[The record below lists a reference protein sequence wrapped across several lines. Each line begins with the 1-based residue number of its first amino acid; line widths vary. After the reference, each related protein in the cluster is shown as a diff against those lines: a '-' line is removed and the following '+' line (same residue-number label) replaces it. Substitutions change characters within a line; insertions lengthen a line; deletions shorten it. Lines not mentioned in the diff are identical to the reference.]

1 MLCFFSIL
9 MYGILDIL
17 SISSPQSV
25 HASVWTALCTSAL
38 LESALRAVEDQ
49 AEWEPEPCPLWIRT
63 LCQSNPH
70 RGLNKL
76 SPTPLPYNTTP
87 WLVAYLPTIL

>member
-1 MLCFFSIL
+1 MYNIL
-9 MYGILDIL
+9 GIL
-17 SISSPQSV
+17 SSSSRQSV

-38 LESALRAVEDQ
+38 LESALQAAEDQ

-63 LCQSNPH
+63 LCQSNPQ

-76 SPTPLPYNTTP
+76 SPSPLPYNTMP
-87 WLVAYLPTIL
+87 WLVASLPTILKMLI